1 MKCFDFQNDLF
12 IPVVGFNFPTSE
24 IEGNKLLPRV
34 FSLVCEIGEQDG
46 DGSIG
51 TDESENPQL
60 NGFEIFSLLFRYL
73 VDVPTARVNAN
84 LVFVLSG
91 LDESMYGRKRGLSRA
106 SEYKKALES
115 SDEIKDQL
123 VARVASVEEQDA
135 LARDEFKKVFD
146 LITFGRIHRDNG
158 TSDGQPS
165 KDIVCGGDQTLRIV
179 PFSRVLEATIRI
191 KLVSHLFCG
200 REVVFGPVYSEDGHT
215 VPGEFRVLGAALV
228 GESYRIIEDA
238 LENLPVDL
246 VAGSGESTVVD
257 GFGFGPEAASPGCS
271 EEFTRFH
278 VHPLGFAV

>member
-1 MKCFDFQNDLF
+1 MKFLDFQNDLF
-12 IPVVGFNFPTSE
+12 IPVVGLNFPTSE
-24 IEGNKLLPRV
+24 IEGNKLRPRE
-34 FSLVCEIGEQDG
+34 FFLLCEIGEQDG

-51 TDESENPQL
+51 TDESENSQL

-73 VDVPTARVNAN
+73 VDVPTTRVNAN

-91 LDESMYGRKRGLSRA
+91 LDEGMYRRKRGLSRA
-106 SEYKKALES
+106 PEYKKALES

-146 LITFGRIHRDNG
+146 LITLGRIHRDNG

-165 KDIVCGGDQTLRIV
+165 KDIVCGGDKTLRIV
-179 PFSRVLEATIRI
+179 PFSGVLEAALRI
-191 KLVSHLFCG
+191 KLVSYLFRG
-200 REVVFGPVYSEDGHT
+200 REIVFGPVYSEDGHT
-215 VPGEFRVLGAALV
+215 VPGEFRVSGAALV

-257 GFGFGPEAASPGCS
+257 GLDFGPEAASPGGS